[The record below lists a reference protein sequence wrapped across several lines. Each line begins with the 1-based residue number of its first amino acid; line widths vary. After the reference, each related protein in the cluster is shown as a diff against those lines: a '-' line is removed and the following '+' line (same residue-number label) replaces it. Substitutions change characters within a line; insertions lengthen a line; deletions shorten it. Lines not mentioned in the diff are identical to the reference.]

1 MAKRNA
7 KMVEKFMDTF
17 KNFRPLNGPL
27 ADEVE
32 DGTGYWADTGER
44 KDPTFGWD
52 KQVFIILLE
61 NGKLQVESELD
72 IDQFPFTEAG
82 IADAKE
88 DVENMMTELGM
99 YEYEDGELEDED

>member
-1 MAKRNA
+1 MAKRTA

-17 KNFRPLNGPL
+17 KDFRPLNGPL

-32 DGTGYWADTGER
+32 DGTGYWADTGEQ

-52 KQVFIILLE
+52 KQVFILLLE

-72 IDQFPFTEAG
+72 IDQFPFTATG
-82 IADAKE
+82 VRAAKE

-99 YEYEDGELEDED
+99 YEYEDGEDED

>member
-1 MAKRNA
+1 MAKRTK

-17 KNFRPLNGPL
+17 KDFHPLNGPL

-32 DGTGYWADTGER
+32 DGTGYWADTGEQ

-52 KQVFIILLE
+52 KEVFIILLE

-72 IDQFPFTEAG
+72 IDQFPFTEIG
-82 IADAKE
+82 IYAAKKLVE
-88 DVENMMTELGM
+88 DMMTELGM
-99 YEYEDGELEDED
+99 YGAGEDED